1 MAGVNMRAEEIM
13 ELGPVQHQNYT
24 MQGRIPYEVKS
35 RKVSTNPRDYDFSPT
50 DSGIERQLYSQIDKK
65 LKPIASKLGVLK
77 SHAKDK
83 SLFQQILDK
92 ETYIQRAID
101 A

>member
-1 MAGVNMRAEEIM
+1 MKIREIIM
-13 ELGPVQHQNYT
+13 ELGPVQHQDYT
-24 MQGRIPYEVKS
+24 RIDSIPYEVKS
-35 RKVSTNPRDYDFSPT
+35 KKVSNDPRDYDFSPT
-50 DSGIERQLYSQIDKK
+50 DAGIEGQLYSQVDKK

-77 SHAKDK
+77 RHAKDK

-92 ETYIQRAID
+92 EMYIQKAIN

>member
-1 MAGVNMRAEEIM
+1 MKIREIIM

-24 MQGRIPYEVKS
+24 MQGRKAYEVKPIKKIS
-35 RKVSTNPRDYDFSPT
+35 NNPRDYDFSPR
-50 DSGIERQLYSQIDKK
+50 DSGIEGQLYSQVDKK

-77 SHAKDK
+77 RHAKDK

-92 ETYIQRAID
+92 EKHLQRAID